1 MLQPAEPVT
10 MSSTTLLA
18 IPALAFVT
26 SISPGPSNVMLLAS
40 GVNFGFRRTI
50 PQILG
55 ITVGFSTLLMAA
67 GLGLGAVLRA
77 VPPLEIVLKLAGGA
91 YLLYLAWRIAS
102 ARSMGPDAA
111 AGARPLT
118 FLESA
123 AFQWINP
130 KAWVVAL
137 TVMAVHADP
146 VSPLV
151 SATLV
156 AAVFALVNLP
166 SISVWAAFGT
176 ALRGFLADPARLRW
190 FNVAMGLL
198 LAASLWPMLRT

>member
-1 MLQPAEPVT
+1 

-18 IPALAFVT
+18 IPALALVT

-40 GVNFGFRRTI
+40 GVNFGLRRTI

-55 ITVGFSTLLMAA
+55 ITIGFSTLLVAA

-77 VPPLEIVLKLAGGA
+77 VPSLELALKVLGGA
-91 YLLYLAWRIAS
+91 YLLYLAWRIAV
-102 ARSMGPDAA
+102 ARSMAA
-111 AGARPLT
+111 EASAGARPLT

-151 SATLV
+151 SAVLV

-176 ALRGFLADPARLRW
+176 AMRGFLADPARLRW
-190 FNVAMGLL
+190 FNIAMGLL
-198 LAASLWPMLRT
+198 LAASLWPMLRA